1 MSKIGQLPIQ
11 ILDGVTVDI
20 NNLPAGKAGKLISI
34 NGPKGKLAIIV
45 DELVT
50 VKQEE
55 TNLLVSVS
63 KTTKFAKSIWGTTRK
78 LIDNM
83 VKGVS
88 TGWSKK
94 LELVG
99 TGYRA
104 EVQGNTLVLTV
115 GYSHPIKIEAPE
127 GINFKVEKGW
137 LTENNADENYIV
149 LNRYTTVWNELET
162 SKISSEPKYA
172 YYKALTPSFSYFSIS
187 VKENI
192 TSEISI
198 ENVSMA
204 STVNFTEQ
212 TEVANESKK
221 VKEEAVGKWRYS
233 SLLVIAVVSFVIVPI
248 CYLIYKKA
256 IKRFK

>member
-127 GINFKVEKGW
+127 GINFKVEKG
-137 LTENNADENYIV
+137 II
-149 LNRYTTVWNELET
+149 TVDG
-162 SKISSEPKYA
+162 
-172 YYKALTPSFSYFSIS
+172 
-187 VKENI
+187 VD
-192 TSEISI
+192 
-198 ENVSMA
+198 
-204 STVNFTEQ
+204 
-212 TEVANESKK
+212 
-221 VKEEAVGKWRYS
+221 R
-233 SLLVIAVVSFVIVPI
+233 AVVGQISANIRGSRPPEPYKGKGVKYIDEVIRR
-248 CYLIYKKA
+248 KA
-256 IKRFK
+256 GKAAKAATA